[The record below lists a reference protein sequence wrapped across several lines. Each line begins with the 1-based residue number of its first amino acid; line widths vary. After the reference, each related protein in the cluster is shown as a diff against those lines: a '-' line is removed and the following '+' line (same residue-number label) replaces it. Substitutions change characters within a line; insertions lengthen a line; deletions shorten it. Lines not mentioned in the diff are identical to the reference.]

1 MNKVS
6 RRRICKKLNGD
17 PIMNYLTL
25 DLKDKEIHLKAN
37 EWRAQMFDKLFWP
50 ITVLCC
56 VSLIM
61 HGCNWSAGKG
71 SIYMIIIAAA

>member
-37 EWRAQMFDKLFWP
+37 EWRA
-50 ITVLCC
+50 
-56 VSLIM
+56 
-61 HGCNWSAGKG
+61 
-71 SIYMIIIAAA
+71 